1 MGKNLVW
8 RTFIKMNR
16 IILTAETD
24 FHDRELR
31 EWFEKMQTQIQT
43 MNERT
48 KLHTLEIR
56 KLKNKLKEVKNGC

>member
-1 MGKNLVW
+1 
-8 RTFIKMNR
+8 MNR